1 MPKPWR
7 AVCPLLNTAKPIQEK
22 RGANLAGRC
31 CAFAAQTSA
40 EFPLSFSCCG
50 LEGKAEVQAA
60 CHSSCTTDLYTCSSP
75 PCVPKC
81 TGRKFSTSLRQCQVE
96 IQMIIPK
103 GTCLQRLPRCN
114 SVVAPAQ
121 AAAWGCPDLS
131 PFVVPVLGMCSLG
144 IPKKSAKHAPFAS
157 RQHGAPCSLIWGG
170 QLKSFN
176 LSLVSCLQQLV
187 ARPQLRH
194 GLPLPALPMHT
205 RRGRGGTCSTLLP
218 QPLRFY
224 SFKVSPR
231 TKQSLRIIQ
240 E

>member
-40 EFPLSFSCCG
+40 EFPLSFSRCG

-60 CHSSCTTDLYTCSSP
+60 CHSSCTTDLYTCIPP

-114 SVVAPAQ
+114 S
-121 AAAWGCPDLS
+121 
-131 PFVVPVLGMCSLG
+131 SLLQ
-144 IPKKSAKHAPFAS
+144 P
-157 RQHGAPCSLIWGG
+157 RQQHGVVLIYPLLW
-170 QLKSFN
+170 
-176 LSLVSCLQQLV
+176 CLCWACVHLASPRNQQNML
-187 ARPQLRH
+187 L
-194 GLPLPALPMHT
+194 LPADSMEHHAA
-205 RRGRGGTCSTLLP
+205 
-218 QPLRFY
+218 
-224 SFKVSPR
+224 
-231 TKQSLRIIQ
+231 
-240 E
+240 